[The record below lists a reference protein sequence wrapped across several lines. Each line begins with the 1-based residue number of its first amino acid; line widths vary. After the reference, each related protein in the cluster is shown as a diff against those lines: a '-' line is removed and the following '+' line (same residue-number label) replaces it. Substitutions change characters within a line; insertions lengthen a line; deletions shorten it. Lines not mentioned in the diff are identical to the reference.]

1 GRRRVGARPA
11 RHAEAVPG
19 GCGPDAYRR
28 DVNDLAGPVALAL
41 VGLWVA
47 YLVPHKLRYRQ
58 QLLESR
64 AEDRFSEALRV
75 VAVTRR
81 RDARTSRVHA
91 RSADSTDGTATGRM
105 P

>member
-28 DVNDLAGPVALAL
+28 HVNDLAGPVALAL

-47 YLVPHKLRYRQ
+47 YLVPHKLRHRQ

-64 AEDRFSEALRV
+64 GDDRFSEALRV
-75 VAVTRR
+75 VAVT
-81 RDARTSRVHA
+81 TRVQRPVA
-91 RSADSTDGTATGRM
+91 VALAGVSSASSTAGL
-105 P
+105 

>member
-1 GRRRVGARPA
+1 MGAVR
-11 RHAEAVPG
+11 G
-19 GCGPDAYRR
+19 AYRR

-64 AEDRFSEALRV
+64 ADDRFSEALRV
-75 VAVTRR
+75 VAVTDRRIRLGGRAPRSAGRR
-81 RDARTSRVHA
+81 RAVPRVC
-91 RSADSTDGTATGRM
+91 
-105 P
+105 